1 MGIFSAPLRG
11 LVGIF
16 EEVRDL
22 AEKELYGEDA
32 VREELTEM
40 YRQLEAGSITEEEFN
55 RCEAKLVMKLE
66 EIAERREKAGRSDG

>member
-16 EEVRDL
+16 EEVREM
-22 AEKELYGEDA
+22 AEKELYSDDA
-32 VREELTEM
+32 VREELTEI

-66 EIAERREKAGRSDG
+66 EIAERRKNAGISDG

>member
-22 AEKELYGEDA
+22 AEKELYNEDA
-32 VREELTEM
+32 VREELTEI

-55 RCEAKLVMKLE
+55 RCEAKLVVKLE
-66 EIAERREKAGRSDG
+66 EIAERRNKAGRSDD